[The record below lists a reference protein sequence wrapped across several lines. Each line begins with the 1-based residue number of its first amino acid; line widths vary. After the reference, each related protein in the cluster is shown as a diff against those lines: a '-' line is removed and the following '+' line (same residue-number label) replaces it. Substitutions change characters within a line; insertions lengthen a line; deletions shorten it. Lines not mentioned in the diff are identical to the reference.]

1 MSNRTSAKDKSTR
14 RRKMTQRRHGRP
26 KKEAP
31 PIPSETGPMRL
42 NRFMAKAGIASRRE
56 ADSIIS
62 EGRVRVNGATVTELG
77 TKVSPEDDV
86 TVDGRPV
93 NPKSPLYVLLNKP
106 KDTITTKDD
115 EKGRTTVMDV
125 VTLPEGEKASLF
137 PVGRLDRDT
146 TGILLLTN
154 DGDLAHRLMHPR
166 YEVEKL
172 YHVTTAEPVKP
183 DQIDRLRNGVELED
197 GLAKA
202 DHISYVGDD
211 RRHVALQIHEGRNRQ
226 VRRMFEVLGHTVKA
240 LERSHYAGLNLN
252 DLRRGKWRK
261 LKPHEINKLRRK
273 VKLKAIV
280 F

>member
-1 MSNRTSAKDKSTR
+1 
-14 RRKMTQRRHGRP
+14 MTQRRHGRP
-26 KKEAP
+26 QAEAP
-31 PIPSETGPMRL
+31 QNQSETGPMRL

-56 ADSIIS
+56 ADTIIA
-62 EGRVRVNGATVTELG
+62 EGRVRVNGTTVTELG
-77 TKVSPEDDV
+77 TKVSPDDEV
-86 TVDGRPV
+86 TFDGRSV

-106 KDTITTKDD
+106 KDTITTKED
-115 EKGRTTVMDV
+115 EKGRMTVMDA

-197 GLAKA
+197 GPAKA
-202 DHISYVGDD
+202 DHVSYVGDNQK
-211 RRHVALQIHEGRNRQ
+211 HVALQIHEGRNRQ
-226 VRRMFEVLGHTVKA
+226 VRRMFEALGHTGKA

-261 LKPHEINKLRRK
+261 LKPHEINALRRK
-273 VKLKAIV
+273 VKLKTIV

>member
-1 MSNRTSAKDKSTR
+1 MA
-14 RRKMTQRRHGRP
+14 QRRHGRP
-26 KKEAP
+26 KTEAP

-56 ADSIIS
+56 ADSIIVK
-62 EGRVRVNGATVTELG
+62 GRVRVNGTTVTELG

-93 NPKSPLYVLLNKP
+93 SPKSPLYVLLNKP
-106 KDTITTKDD
+106 KNTITTKDD
-115 EKGRTTVMDV
+115 EKGRATVMDA

-197 GLAKA
+197 GPAKA
-202 DHISYVGDD
+202 DHISYVGGDHK
-211 RRHVALQIHEGRNRQ
+211 RVALQIHEGRNRQ
-226 VRRMFEVLGHTVKA
+226 VRRMFEALGHTVKA

-252 DLRRGKWRK
+252 DLRRGTWRK
-261 LKPHEINKLRRK
+261 LKPHEINALRRK

>member
-1 MSNRTSAKDKSTR
+1 MS
-14 RRKMTQRRHGRP
+14 
-26 KKEAP
+26 
-31 PIPSETGPMRL
+31 
-42 NRFMAKAGIASRRE
+42 
-56 ADSIIS
+56 
-62 EGRVRVNGATVTELG
+62 
-77 TKVSPEDDV
+77 
-86 TVDGRPV
+86 
-93 NPKSPLYVLLNKP
+93 PKSPLYILLNKS

-115 EKGRTTVMDV
+115 EKGRSTVMDT

-183 DQIDRLRNGVELED
+183 DQIDRLRDGVELDD

-211 RRHVALQIHEGRNRQ
+211 RKRVALQIHEGRNRQ

-240 LERSHYAGLNLN
+240 LERSHYAGLYLN

-261 LKPHEINKLRRK
+261 LKPHEINALRRK

>member
-1 MSNRTSAKDKSTR
+1 MSDRTPAKSKSTR

-26 KKEAP
+26 KTEAP
-31 PIPSETGPMRL
+31 VIPSESGPMRL

-56 ADSIIS
+56 SDIIIAK
-62 EGRVRVNGATVTELG
+62 GRVRVNEATVTELG
-77 TKVSPEDDV
+77 TKVSPDDNV

-93 NPKSPLYVLLNKP
+93 SPKSPLYILLNKP

-115 EKGRTTVMDV
+115 EKGRSTVMDT

-183 DQIDRLRNGVELED
+183 DKIDRLRDGVELDD

-211 RRHVALQIHEGRNRQ
+211 HKHVALQIHEGRNRQ

-261 LKPHEINKLRRK
+261 LKPHEINALRRK